1 MKIKKFKEL
10 NEADTNQI
18 PGTSLDKYYIY
29 YKRWCDEN
37 EVEYNFKDASEE
49 EIISIGK
56 KYACDNNL
64 PNMIYNKND

>member
-18 PGTSLDKYYIY
+18 PGTSLDKYYSY

-37 EVEYNFKDASEE
+37 GFEYNFKDISED
-49 EIISIGK
+49 EIIEIAK
-56 KYACDNNL
+56 KYADDNNL
-64 PNMIYNKND
+64 PNMTYYRND